1 MNKEEIDEISWLSI
15 IMWILT
21 LAFVN
26 MKLMGWIAW
35 PWVLVFSPVL
45 FYIGFVIAIIIILYL
60 NGY

>member
-1 MNKEEIDEISWLSI
+1 MNKEETDEISWLSI

-26 MKLMGWIAW
+26 MKLMGWITW

>member
-1 MNKEEIDEISWLSI
+1 MNKEETDEISWLSI

-35 PWVLVFSPVL
+35 PWVLVLSPVL